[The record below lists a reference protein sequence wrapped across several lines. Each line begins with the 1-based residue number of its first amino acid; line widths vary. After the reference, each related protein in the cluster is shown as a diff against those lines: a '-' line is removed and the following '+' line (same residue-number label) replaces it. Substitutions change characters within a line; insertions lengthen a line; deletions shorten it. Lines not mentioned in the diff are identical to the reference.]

1 MVKSGLVL
9 ACVAL
14 AQWVSAQQA
23 PQMEALPIDPNVRY
37 GVLDN
42 GLTYYVR
49 HNETPKNRAE
59 FHIAQKVGS
68 ILENEDQ
75 RGLAHF
81 LEHMAFNGTEHFPGK
96 NMLNYLENKGI
107 KFGVDINAYTG
118 FDETVY
124 RIKTSTKNAE
134 LSMKS
139 GELVPMPTG
148 VHGKSRF
155 LSCLPVANMPTVCPS
170 EQWKLS

>member
-59 FHIAQKVGS
+59 FHIAQKEVQFS
-68 ILENEDQ
+68 KTKTNADWPTSSNTWHST
-75 RGLAHF
+75 GL
-81 LEHMAFNGTEHFPGK
+81 NIFP
-96 NMLNYLENKGI
+96 
-107 KFGVDINAYTG
+107 V
-118 FDETVY
+118 
-124 RIKTSTKNAE
+124 KT
-134 LSMKS
+134 
-139 GELVPMPTG
+139 
-148 VHGKSRF
+148 
-155 LSCLPVANMPTVCPS
+155 C
-170 EQWKLS
+170 

>member
-68 ILENEDQ
+68 ILENEVQ
-75 RGLAHF
+75 CPHS
-81 LEHMAFNGTEHFPGK
+81 K
-96 NMLNYLENKGI
+96 S
-107 KFGVDINAYTG
+107 KFG
-118 FDETVY
+118 
-124 RIKTSTKNAE
+124 RLLSTRSVRLGLCH
-134 LSMKS
+134 LS
-139 GELVPMPTG
+139 E
-148 VHGKSRF
+148 
-155 LSCLPVANMPTVCPS
+155 
-170 EQWKLS
+170 

>member
-49 HNETPKNRAE
+49 HNETPKNRAR
-59 FHIAQKVGS
+59 IPLLTTKVVH
-68 ILENEDQ
+68 LETKTNADWPTSSNTWHSTGQ
-75 RGLAHF
+75 
-81 LEHMAFNGTEHFPGK
+81 NIFP
-96 NMLNYLENKGI
+96 
-107 KFGVDINAYTG
+107 V
-118 FDETVY
+118 
-124 RIKTSTKNAE
+124 KT
-134 LSMKS
+134 
-139 GELVPMPTG
+139 
-148 VHGKSRF
+148 
-155 LSCLPVANMPTVCPS
+155 C
-170 EQWKLS
+170 

>member
-49 HNETPKNRAE
+49 HNADWPTSSNTW
-59 FHIAQKVGS
+59 HSTGQNI
-68 ILENEDQ
+68 
-75 RGLAHF
+75 
-81 LEHMAFNGTEHFPGK
+81 FP
-96 NMLNYLENKGI
+96 
-107 KFGVDINAYTG
+107 V
-118 FDETVY
+118 
-124 RIKTSTKNAE
+124 KT
-134 LSMKS
+134 
-139 GELVPMPTG
+139 
-148 VHGKSRF
+148 
-155 LSCLPVANMPTVCPS
+155 C
-170 EQWKLS
+170 

>member
-49 HNETPKNRAE
+49 HNETPKKSCRIPHCTKGRFNSRKRRPTRIGPLPRT
-59 FHIAQKVGS
+59 HGI
-68 ILENEDQ
+68 Q
-75 RGLAHF
+75 RDRTF
-81 LEHMAFNGTEHFPGK
+81 
-96 NMLNYLENKGI
+96 
-107 KFGVDINAYTG
+107 
-118 FDETVY
+118 
-124 RIKTSTKNAE
+124 
-134 LSMKS
+134 
-139 GELVPMPTG
+139 
-148 VHGKSRF
+148 SR
-155 LSCLPVANMPTVCPS
+155 
-170 EQWKLS
+170 

>member
-59 FHIAQKVGS
+59 FHIAQKVGWPTS
-68 ILENEDQ
+68 SNTWHSTGQNI
-75 RGLAHF
+75 
-81 LEHMAFNGTEHFPGK
+81 FP
-96 NMLNYLENKGI
+96 
-107 KFGVDINAYTG
+107 V
-118 FDETVY
+118 
-124 RIKTSTKNAE
+124 KT
-134 LSMKS
+134 
-139 GELVPMPTG
+139 
-148 VHGKSRF
+148 
-155 LSCLPVANMPTVCPS
+155 C
-170 EQWKLS
+170 

>member
-49 HNETPKNRAE
+49 HNETPKNRTE
-59 FHIAQKVGS
+59 RVDRSLPNFDFEWGHWIYDTRFHRI
-68 ILENEDQ
+68 
-75 RGLAHF
+75 R
-81 LEHMAFNGTEHFPGK
+81 
-96 NMLNYLENKGI
+96 
-107 KFGVDINAYTG
+107 
-118 FDETVY
+118 Y
-124 RIKTSTKNAE
+124 R
-134 LSMKS
+134 
-139 GELVPMPTG
+139 
-148 VHGKSRF
+148 H
-155 LSCLPVANMPTVCPS
+155 
-170 EQWKLS
+170 